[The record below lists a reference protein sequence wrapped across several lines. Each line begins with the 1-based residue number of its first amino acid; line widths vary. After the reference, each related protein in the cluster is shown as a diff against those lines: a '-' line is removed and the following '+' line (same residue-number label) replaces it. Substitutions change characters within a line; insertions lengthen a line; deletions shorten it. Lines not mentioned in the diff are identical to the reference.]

1 MNKSEKN
8 TDSLRQSSSTYI
20 IIAFAIW
27 ILSALWGY
35 IKDSTGLNN
44 EGSAAIYF
52 VKGLDALGVV
62 IYIAS
67 FVLLF
72 KAFRDEKTA
81 YSLEKD
87 GGKNPFAIM
96 PKLVIAFPVLSVL
109 AALGYL
115 IAAGINAA
123 YKDISPDEAERA
135 MKIMLGYSK
144 AISDLF
150 AITNVVGIF
159 SFKVYRYEQQAGR
172 EGETIAKLAF
182 LGAVVTALD
191 LVVGVVDSFVRI
203 SSIIDVTQSAK
214 SLPRY
219 LIFGVTML
227 MCVFQLLLYIRRRSF
242 YTPVDENAYAADT
255 PEK

>member
-1 MNKSEKN
+1 
-8 TDSLRQSSSTYI
+8 
-20 IIAFAIW
+20 
-27 ILSALWGY
+27 
-35 IKDSTGLNN
+35 
-44 EGSAAIYF
+44 
-52 VKGLDALGVV
+52 
-62 IYIAS
+62 
-67 FVLLF
+67 
-72 KAFRDEKTA
+72 
-81 YSLEKD
+81 
-87 GGKNPFAIM
+87 M